1 MIAAAII
8 VGAVFLLSGMFG
20 AAMTFVGIKR
30 AEYGT
35 TICGIILA
43 LASAVL
49 LGNLGVVL
57 NLMGVSW

>member
-1 MIAAAII
+1 MIAAAIFA
-8 VGAVFLLSGMFG
+8 GAVFLLSGVFG

-30 AEYGT
+30 AEYST
-35 TICGIILA
+35 TICGISLA

-49 LGNLGVVL
+49 LGNLGIVL